1 MFEWH
6 NRERKH
12 HCIQKQWPKR
22 ESHIPVQKNVANT
35 PLINPEEVYLTPLY
49 NKLRL
54 IKNFIKA
61 MNQNSAEFTYL
72 KNKFPTISDA
82 KIEEILLLIFLFRTM
97 TNMGRVAQLV

>member
-1 MFEWH
+1 
-6 NRERKH
+6 
-12 HCIQKQWPKR
+12 
-22 ESHIPVQKNVANT
+22 
-35 PLINPEEVYLTPLY
+35 
-49 NKLRL
+49 
-54 IKNFIKA
+54 